1 MEYRIGVVSKL
12 LGISAEGLRL
22 YEREGILNSRR
33 EEGGGYRL
41 YGHLDITAL
50 MRARSYHNSGFSL
63 KETEYLIN
71 TSDVKGVL
79 ESYRKR
85 QEDLEQEIAVKQKM
99 LEYMKEIHS
108 LSERIAADL
117 WCIRKEKRPEMYR
130 FEFMDGDRLIIG
142 PEKYEEFQTWVNLA
156 PFAFPAQRN
165 DWKAV
170 LNGEDHSISALG
182 IFGKDAEFLGIGE
195 REGIVRHPPC
205 ECLYTVVK
213 LEGEEALSYQ
223 YLNHLVEYVKNNHI
237 HVVGDPIARTFLS
250 MNKRENYTRY
260 RQIWVPVE
268 ESFI

>member
-1 MEYRIGVVSKL
+1 MVSKL

-63 KETEYLIN
+63 KETEYLLN
-71 TSDVKGVL
+71 TSDVDGVL
-79 ESYRKR
+79 ESYQKR
-85 QEDLEQEIAVKQKM
+85 QEDLEQEIAVKQRM
-99 LEYMKEIHS
+99 LEYMKEIHT
-108 LSERIAADL
+108 LSARIDADL
-117 WCIRKEKRPEMYR
+117 WCIKREIRPELYR

-142 PEKYEEFQTWVNLA
+142 PEKYGEFQKWVNLA

-165 DWKAV
+165 EWKAV
-170 LNGEDHSISALG
+170 QKGDDHSISALG
-182 IFGKDAEFLGIGE
+182 IFGKDAEFLGIE
-195 REGIVRHPPC
+195 ETEGIVRHPSC

-213 LEGEEALSYQ
+213 IAEDEALSYQ
-223 YLNHLVEYVKNNHI
+223 YLNHLTEYVKENHI
-237 HVVGDPIARTFLS
+237 HVTGDPISRTFLS

-260 RQIWVPVE
+260 RQIWLPVE

>member
-50 MRARSYHNSGFSL
+50 MRARSYHNYGFSL

-71 TSDVKGVL
+71 TDDVDGVL
-79 ESYRKR
+79 SCYQKRK
-85 QEDLEQEIAVKQKM
+85 EDLEREIAVKQRM
-99 LEYMKEIHS
+99 LEYMKEINS
-108 LSERIAADL
+108 LSEHMEEDL
-117 WCIRKEKRPEMYR
+117 WCIRRAKRPDMYR

-142 PEKYEEFQTWVNLA
+142 PEEYKEFQNWVNLA
-156 PFAFPAQRN
+156 PFAFPSQRN
-165 DWKAV
+165 EWAAV

-182 IFGKDAEFLGIGE
+182 ILKEDAEFFGIE
-195 REGIVRHPPC
+195 ENKRVIRYPSC

-213 LEGEEALSYQ
+213 IAGEEASSTD
-223 YLNHLVEYVKNNHI
+223 YLRHLTEYVKQHHI
-237 HVVGDPIARTFLS
+237 HVTGDPIARTFLS

-260 RQIWVPVE
+260 RQIWVPV
-268 ESFI
+268 